1 MTTTQNTARVGL
13 FFLLGIALIWVA
25 YETLS
30 DGKALKKRGYT
41 LVAGFDN
48 LKELKQGDDVRMA
61 GVKIGSVGETRLTGR
76 RAEALLRI
84 DPTVQIAGDA
94 VATIGSA
101 GLLGTNYIA
110 VDLGT
115 PGVKPLAPD
124 SEITTKPSADLNT
137 IMTQL
142 GELGNKLEGAL
153 GSMGEVFKG
162 KEGQPSMFQR
172 LDTLL
177 SENSAKVDKAMTNL
191 QEITDKVN
199 HGEGTLGKLVN
210 DPSLHDEL
218 LATVGELKTAAGDA
232 RSFMANAQTLV
243 DQVKSGKG
251 TLGALIYDETT
262 GNEIRSV
269 ASNLKQ
275 VSDKLAKGEGTLG
288 KLINDDSLFRE
299 AQSTIRKADRALDGM
314 GDSGPITA
322 VGVVAGALF

>member
-13 FFLLGIALIWVA
+13 FFLLGIALIWVS

-30 DGKALKKRGYT
+30 DGKALKSRGYN
-41 LVAGFDN
+41 LVAGFEN

-61 GVKIGSVGETRLTGR
+61 GVKIGAVAETRLTGR
-76 RAEALLRI
+76 RAEAVLRI
-84 DPTVQIAGDA
+84 DPTVHIASDA
-94 VATIGSA
+94 FATIGSA

-115 PGVKPLAPD
+115 PGVKHLEPGG
-124 SEITTKPSADLNT
+124 EIATKPSADLNT
-137 IMTQL
+137 IMTQI

-153 GSMGEVFKG
+153 GSMGDVLKG
-162 KEGQPSMFQR
+162 KDGQPSLFQK

-177 SENSAKVDKAMTNL
+177 TENSEKVNKTMANL

-199 HGEGTLGKLVN
+199 RGEGTFGKLVN
-210 DPSLHDEL
+210 DPQLHDEL
-218 LATVGELKTAAGDA
+218 LATVGELKAAAGDA
-232 RSFMANAQTLV
+232 RTFMTNAQTIV
-243 DQVKSGKG
+243 DQVKSGHG
-251 TLGALIYDETT
+251 TLGALIYDEKT
-262 GNEIRSV
+262 GNEIRAV
-269 ASNLKQ
+269 TSNLKE

>member
-13 FFLLGIALIWVA
+13 FFLLGLALIWVS

-30 DGKALKKRGYT
+30 DGKALKSRGYT
-41 LVAGFDN
+41 LIAGFEN
-48 LKELKQGDDVRMA
+48 LKELKTGDDIRMA
-61 GVKIGSVGETRLTGR
+61 GVKIGAVQETRLAGR
-76 RAEALLRI
+76 RAEAVLRI
-84 DPTVQIAGDA
+84 EPTVQIASDA
-94 VATIGSA
+94 VASIGSA
-101 GLLGTNYIA
+101 GLLGTNYIT
-110 VDLGT
+110 VTLGSA
-115 PGVKPLAPD
+115 GAAPLAPNA
-124 SEITTKPSADLNT
+124 EIQTKPSADLNT

-162 KEGQPSMFQR
+162 KEGQPGMFQR
-172 LDTLL
+172 IDTLL
-177 SENSAKVDKAMTNL
+177 TENSEKVNKAMTNL

-210 DPSLHDEL
+210 DPKLHDEL
-218 LATVGELKTAAGDA
+218 LATVTEIKAAATDA
-232 RSFMANAQTLV
+232 RTFVSDAQTIIA
-243 DQVKSGKG
+243 QVKSGQG
-251 TLGALIYDETT
+251 TLGALIYDEKT

-269 ASNLKQ
+269 TSNLKS

>member
-13 FFLLGIALIWVA
+13 FFLLGLALIWVS

-30 DGKALKKRGYT
+30 DGKALKSRGYN

-61 GVKIGSVGETRLTGR
+61 GVKIGAVQETRLTGR
-76 RAEALLRI
+76 RAEAILRI
-84 DPTVQIAGDA
+84 DPAVQVANDA
-94 VATIGSA
+94 FATIGSA

-110 VDLGT
+110 IDLGT
-115 PGVKPLAPD
+115 PSAPSLAPNA
-124 SEITTKPSADLNT
+124 EINTKASADLNT

-153 GSMGEVFKG
+153 GSIGEVFKG
-162 KEGQPSMFQR
+162 KDGQPSMFQR
-172 LDTLL
+172 LDALL
-177 SENSAKVDKAMTNL
+177 ADNGEKVNKAMSNL

-210 DPSLHDEL
+210 DPKLHDDL
-218 LATVGELKTAAGDA
+218 LATVGELKNAASDA
-232 RSFMANAQTLV
+232 RSFMTNAQTIV

-262 GNEIRSV
+262 GNEIRTV
-269 ASNLKQ
+269 TANLKE

-299 AQSTIRKADRALDGM
+299 AQSTLRKADRALDGL

>member
-13 FFLLGIALIWVA
+13 FFLLGLALIWVS

-30 DGKALKKRGYT
+30 DGKALKSRGYS

-61 GVKIGSVGETRLTGR
+61 GVKIGAVSETRLTGR
-76 RAEALLRI
+76 RAEAVLRI
-84 DPTVQIAGDA
+84 DPAVKIASDA
-94 VATIGSA
+94 CATIGSA

-115 PGVKPLAPD
+115 AAAPALSPD
-124 SEITTKPSADLNT
+124 SEIKTKPSADLNT
-137 IMTQL
+137 IMSQL
-142 GELGNKLEGAL
+142 GELGNKVEVAL
-153 GSMGEVFKG
+153 GSMGEVLKG
-162 KEGQPSMFQR
+162 KDGQPSLFQK

-177 SENSAKVDKAMTNL
+177 TENSTKVDKAMTNL
-191 QEITDKVN
+191 QEITEKVN

-210 DPSLHDEL
+210 DPKLHDEL
-218 LATVGELKTAAGDA
+218 LASVSELKTAAGDA
-232 RSFMANAQTLV
+232 RNFMTNAQAIV
-243 DQVKSGKG
+243 DQVKSGQG
-251 TLGALIYDETT
+251 TLGALIYDEKT
-262 GNEIRSV
+262 GNEIRAV
-269 ASNLKQ
+269 TSNLKE

>member
-13 FFLLGIALIWVA
+13 FFLLGLALIWVS

-30 DGKALKKRGYT
+30 DGKALKSRGYT
-41 LVAGFDN
+41 LVAGFEN

-61 GVKIGSVGETRLTGR
+61 GVKIGAVQSTRLNGR
-76 RAEALLRI
+76 RAEAILRI
-84 DPTVQIAGDA
+84 EPTVKIAGDA

-101 GLLGTNYIA
+101 GLLGTNYIS
-110 VDLGT
+110 VSLGSAS
-115 PGVKPLAPD
+115 APALNAD
-124 SEITTKPSADLNT
+124 AEIQTKPSADLNT

-153 GSMGEVFKG
+153 GSMGDVFKG
-162 KEGQPSMFQR
+162 KEGQPGMFQR
-172 LDTLL
+172 IDTLL
-177 SENSAKVDKAMTNL
+177 TENSEKVNKAMTNL

-210 DPSLHDEL
+210 DPQLHDEL
-218 LATVGELKTAAGDA
+218 LATVGEIKAAATDA
-232 RSFMANAQTLV
+232 RTFVSDAQTIV
-243 DQVKSGKG
+243 AQVKSGQG
-251 TLGALIYDETT
+251 TLGALIYDEKT

-269 ASNLKQ
+269 TSNLKS